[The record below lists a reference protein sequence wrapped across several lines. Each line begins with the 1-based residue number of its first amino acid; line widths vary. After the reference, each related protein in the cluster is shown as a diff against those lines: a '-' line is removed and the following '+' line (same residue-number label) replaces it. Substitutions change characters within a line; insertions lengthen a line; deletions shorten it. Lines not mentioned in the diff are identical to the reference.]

1 MSSPLNVTIVGASG
15 SLGSRVL
22 EKLLQSDGFKV
33 QVIRRPSSTKTFPNE
48 VHVVDAA
55 LDSPDV
61 LTEAL
66 RGQDAVISTLGVWQA
81 DQQRHL
87 VDACIAAGV
96 HRFLPAEYGA
106 DLENA
111 KVRSLPA
118 YETHVKIREY
128 IIEKSKTCDLT
139 YTFVHTG
146 AFLDWGLERD
156 FILRIS
162 DYKPILVDAGKSVFS
177 TTTLSSVADA
187 LEGVLTHLNETKNRP
202 VYIED
207 IKLSQA
213 LVFDLA
219 KQVAPSKPWE
229 ATVVKLDDMTA
240 EADQRVSEGKLDA
253 QTLVPYLF
261 RALMD
266 PDCGG
271 AFATLDNEL
280 LGVKGRTIKDVKDI
294 LRGCIM

>member
-1 MSSPLNVTIVGASG
+1 MASPLNVTIVGASG

-22 EKLLQSDGFKV
+22 EKLLQSDRFKV

-66 RGQDAVISTLGVWQA
+66 HGQDAVVSTLGVWQA

-111 KVRSLPA
+111 KVQSLPA
-118 YETHVKIREY
+118 YKTHVKIREY
-128 IIEKSKTCDLT
+128 IIEKSKTCELT
-139 YTFVHTG
+139 YTFMHTG
-146 AFLDWGLERD
+146 AFLDWGLEHD

-162 DYKPILVDAGKSVFS
+162 DYKPVLIDAGKPAFS
-177 TTTLSSVADA
+177 ATTLSSVADA
-187 LEGVLTHLNETKNRP
+187 IEGVLIHLNETKNRP

-229 ATVVKLDDMTA
+229 ATVVKLDDLTA
-240 EADQRVSEGKLDA
+240 EADQRVSDGKLDD
-253 QTLVPYLF
+253 QTLVPYLYCG
-261 RALMD
+261 LLD

-280 LGVKGRTIKDVKDI
+280 LGVKGKTIEDVKKM
-294 LRGCIM
+294 LRACVV